1 MHLINNRHIIHKKLA
16 LLSDNSSRKTTGTTH
31 KHFSQDLEQVH
42 NPALVC
48 ETEVVTNN
56 NQISYNKRIAR
67 FTNMVQVHKRSI
79 QE

>member
-1 MHLINNRHIIHKKLA
+1 VDLPGIKEDTM
-16 LLSDNSSRKTTGTTH
+16 STH

-42 NPALVC
+42 NSALVC
-48 ETEVVTNN
+48 ETEVVTTN
-56 NQISYNKRIAR
+56 NQIPYNKRIAR